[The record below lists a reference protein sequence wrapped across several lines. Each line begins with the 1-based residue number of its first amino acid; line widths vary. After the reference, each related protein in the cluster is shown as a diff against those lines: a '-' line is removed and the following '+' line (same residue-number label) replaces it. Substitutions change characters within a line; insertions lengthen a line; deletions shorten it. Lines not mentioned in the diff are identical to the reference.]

1 MRRQCSQQHEKI
13 KRCTLSGC
21 FLCISPSRHALVFL
35 KATIMAE
42 ASAES
47 IPAPTTPPPQETQRE
62 DEQQPAASASTT
74 EKMESL
80 TESNIRAVVTPWL
93 SAFVWPLIVS
103 LPLVL
108 SSSWSPISYKDVFP
122 AEWYDIDIDTSTSA
136 VFKPKP
142 LGLILGIIAVIIGQ
156 NAVITFFYLY
166 KFGHLS
172 STPGQEPTLVQRS
185 KAFAPY
191 QFKDAVASHLFQP
204 EGFVLLGVYL
214 ATTWMFHLMPNS
226 YYSFDGSIQWRETF
240 LCLVLQD
247 GFQFTMVSTVLKV
260 D

>member
-1 MRRQCSQQHEKI
+1 
-13 KRCTLSGC
+13 
-21 FLCISPSRHALVFL
+21 
-35 KATIMAE
+35 MAE
-42 ASAES
+42 ATAES
-47 IPAPTTPPPQETQRE
+47 VPAPTTPSPQETQRE
-62 DEQQPAASASTT
+62 GGKLLAACESST
-74 EKMESL
+74 EAMEPF
-80 TESNIRAVVTPWL
+80 TKTDIRAVVTPWL
-93 SAFVWPLIVS
+93 SMFVWPLIVS

-122 AEWYDIDIDTSTSA
+122 AEWYDIDTSA
-136 VFKPKP
+136 AFKPKP
-142 LGLILGIIAVIIGQ
+142 LGLILGIVAVVIGQ
-156 NAVITFFYLY
+156 KAVITFFYLF

-172 STPGQEPTLVQRS
+172 ATPGQEPTLVQRS

-247 GFQFTMVSTVLKV
+247 GFQFTMVSTCT
-260 D
+260 DCCNEWNGMEWNARRRG